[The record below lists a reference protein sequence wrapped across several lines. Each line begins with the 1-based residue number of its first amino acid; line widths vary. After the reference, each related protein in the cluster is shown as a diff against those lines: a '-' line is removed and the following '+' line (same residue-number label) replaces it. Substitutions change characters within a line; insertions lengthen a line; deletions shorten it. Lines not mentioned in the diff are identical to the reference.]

1 MSGRFEG
8 KVLLATGAG
17 SGLAAATARRFAN
30 EGGTVA
36 VVDIAKEPAE
46 ALAAELP
53 GSAAFACDVADE
65 EQVADVVR
73 GARERLGRID
83 CVFNAAGIADFGP
96 LAEWSLER
104 FNRMM
109 GIHMGGT
116 FLVTKNVLP
125 IMTANGGGSIV
136 NVASVAAIEA
146 QPFNTPYGA
155 AKAAIVGFSRQLAHD
170 VAQDGIRVNV
180 VAPGRVRTGM
190 TEPLYTQRGGGSY
203 EEGARMA
210 AEHNV
215 MKRVG
220 EPEEIASVV
229 CFLLSDDASFIT
241 GQTIVA
247 DGGETIF

>member
-1 MSGRFEG
+1 MSGRFGG

-17 SGLAAATARRFAN
+17 SGLAAATARRFAS

-36 VVDIAKEPAE
+36 VVDIAQDRAE
-46 ALAAELP
+46 AVAAELP
-53 GSAAFACDVADE
+53 GSAAFVCDAADE
-65 EQVADVVR
+65 AQVADVVR
-73 GARERLGRID
+73 SAHGRLGRID

-104 FNRMM
+104 FNRML
-109 GIHMGGT
+109 GIHLGGT

-125 IMTANGGGSIV
+125 IMTAGGGGAIV
-136 NVASVAAIEA
+136 NVASIAALAA

-155 AKAAIVGFSRQLAHD
+155 AKAGIIGFSRQLAHD
-170 VAQDGIRVNV
+170 VAPDNIRVNV
-180 VAPGRVRTGM
+180 VAPGRVRSGM
-190 TEPLYTQRGGGSY
+190 TEPLYIQRGGGSY

-210 AEHNV
+210 AAHNV

-229 CFLLSDDASFIT
+229 CFLLSNDASFIT

-247 DGGETIF
+247 DGGETIV